1 MNATIETAPRET
13 TIRDTL
19 FGDLP
24 ISYWAGIDADGMPWS
39 LFKQAKHSLDTGN
52 GMEAIQALRAI
63 LATPG
68 LESRHYLQACHFL
81 RQLGAQPSST
91 VMIYGMVV
99 EVAMEGGVDLLA
111 VYTDHTA
118 RYYNYAGGGVVLEQ
132 EDAAISA
139 KIDTVIQYG
148 REIIPHIGPWE
159 GERPGVP
166 ASGYARLNMLTSH
179 GLFFGEAP
187 QMTLFNDPLAGK
199 TMYAMLSIM
208 EALINKSN
216 GL

>member
-1 MNATIETAPRET
+1 MNATIEQASSKT

-19 FGDLP
+19 FGDFP
-24 ISYWAGIDADGMPWS
+24 ISYWAGIDADGKPWS
-39 LFKQAKHSLDTGN
+39 LFKQAKHSLDTGREE
-52 GMEAIQALRAI
+52 EAIQALHAI
-63 LATPG
+63 VATPG
-68 LESRHYLQACHFL
+68 LESRHYLQASHFL
-81 RQLGAQPSST
+81 RQLGARLPAPVT
-91 VMIYGMVV
+91 IYGMVV

-139 KIDTVIQYG
+139 RIDTVIQYG

-159 GERPGVP
+159 GERPGTP

-187 QMTLFNDPLAGK
+187 QMTLFNDPMAGK
-199 TMYAMLSIM
+199 TMYAMLGIM

>member
-1 MNATIETAPRET
+1 MNTTIEQAPDKT

-19 FGDLP
+19 FGDFPL
-24 ISYWAGIDADGMPWS
+24 SYWAGIDTDGTPWS
-39 LFKQAKHSLDTGN
+39 LFKQAKRSLETGN
-52 GMEAIQALRAI
+52 EEGAIGALRAI
-63 LATPG
+63 VTTPG

-81 RQLGAQPSST
+81 RQLDAQHSST
-91 VMIYGMVV
+91 VTIYGMVV
-99 EVAMEGGVDLLA
+99 EVAMEGGIDLLA

-118 RYYNYAGGGVVLEQ
+118 RYYNYAGGGVVLEH

-148 REIIPHIGPWE
+148 YEIIPHIGPWE
-159 GERPGVP
+159 GARPGLP
-166 ASGYARLNMLTSH
+166 ANGYARLNMLTSH

-187 QMTLFNDPLAGK
+187 QMTLFNDALAGK
-199 TMYAMLSIM
+199 TMYTMLSIM